1 MGVWLPLRI
10 DDPDLFVDKGML
22 YFVSENLMK
31 GGAMQQINRSRGF
44 TLIELMIVVAIIGI
58 LAVIAYPSY
67 KDYSI
72 RAKRADGKAALI
84 QLQMAQEKYRASCAQ
99 YATGIVTNVDDWE
112 CTSGGA
118 HNLVSS
124 TKSPDD
130 YYTIAIVSANSTL
143 YHITAT
149 PAFPDPKCGT
159 LGIKVGDVPPEK
171 KSGTDSVVNCWRK

>member
-1 MGVWLPLRI
+1 
-10 DDPDLFVDKGML
+10 
-22 YFVSENLMK
+22 
-31 GGAMQQINRSRGF
+31 MQQINRSRGF

-99 YATGIVTNVDDWE
+99 YATGIVTDSDAWE

-130 YYTIAIVSANSTL
+130 YYAIEIVSASTTN
-143 YHITAT
+143 YRIAAA
-149 PAFPDPKCGT
+149 PAFADQKCDKLVIVKDGNE
-159 LGIKVGDVPPEK
+159 EK
-171 KSGTDSVVNCWRK
+171 KIISISGHDLISGPVVENCWRK